1 VTKQNKKQLDYDVII
16 VGGGMVGMAAA
27 IVMSKLNLK
36 TCLLENTETENNQ
49 HPSYDDRTLVVNRAS
64 QCFWK
69 NIGIWDSLK
78 EQLIPI
84 DKVHVSNKGHFG
96 TVVFE
101 KDDLKVSALAHIIEA
116 KVLGMALKNKIET
129 LDTIKVICPAQM
141 QSFNSFDQALEVK
154 YKIKGESHTIS
165 SQLMLAADGVQ
176 STIRSQ
182 LNLETKVKS
191 YQRTAI
197 ICNITPEYKH
207 NNCAYER
214 LTKTGP
220 TAMLPFVNNR
230 CGFVWS
236 VEEHSA
242 DGILELSDADFIKA
256 AQKQFGYRL
265 GSFMKVGRRSS
276 YPLYL
281 IEVPEQVKSRVI
293 LLGNAA
299 HAMSPV
305 SAQGLNL
312 AVRDVA
318 ALNDV
323 ISQCLTNNDDLGSD
337 KCLNLYQ
344 SSINKDQKQTM
355 RYTDDLMGWFKIDE
369 SMVNTF
375 RSAGLIAMDQ
385 LTPVKSELFTR
396 ASGYRGNNR
405 GNTSQLLRQ
414 LS

>member
-1 VTKQNKKQLDYDVII
+1 MTTPNKKQPDYDVII

-27 IVMSKLNLK
+27 IVMSQLNLK
-36 TCLLENTETENNQ
+36 VCLLESVQSENKQ

-64 QCFWK
+64 QCFWE
-69 NIGIWDSLK
+69 NIGIWNSLK
-78 EQLIPI
+78 QHLIPI
-84 DKVHVSNKGHFG
+84 NKVHVSNKGHFG
-96 TVVFE
+96 TVSFDKE
-101 KDDLKVSALAHIIEA
+101 TLKVSALAHIIEA
-116 KVLGMALKNKIET
+116 KVLGMALKQKIQ
-129 LDTIKVICPAQM
+129 TIDNISVICPAQM
-141 QSFNSFDQALEVK
+141 QSFNSSTQVIEIE
-154 YKIKGESHTIS
+154 YKIDDKNHKITSR
-165 SQLMLAADGVQ
+165 LMLAADGVQ
-176 STIRSQ
+176 SSIRSQ
-182 LNLETKVKS
+182 LGLKTQVKS
-191 YQRTAI
+191 YKRTAI
-197 ICNITPEYKH
+197 ICNITPEFKH

-236 VEEHSA
+236 VEQQSA
-242 DGILELSDADFIKA
+242 DALLKLSDTEFLQA

-265 GSFMKVGRRSS
+265 GCFLKVGRRSS

-281 IEVPEQVKSRVI
+281 IEVPLQVKSRVI

-323 ISQCLTNNDDLGSD
+323 INEYLKSDDDIGAD
-337 KCLNLYQ
+337 KLLNLYQ
-344 SSINKDQKQTM
+344 DSINTDQKQTM

-369 SMVNTF
+369 SLVNTF
-375 RSAGLIAMDQ
+375 RSAGLVLLDQ
-385 LTPVKSELFTR
+385 LKPAKNALFTR
-396 ASGYRGNNR
+396 ASGYRGSTPR
-405 GNTSQLLRQ
+405 LLRKRA
-414 LS
+414 

>member
-1 VTKQNKKQLDYDVII
+1 MTTPNKKQPDYDVII

-36 TCLLENTETENNQ
+36 TCLLESTETENNQ

-64 QCFWK
+64 QCFWE

-78 EQLIPI
+78 QHLIPI
-84 DKVHVSNKGHFG
+84 DKAHVSNKGHFG
-96 TVVFE
+96 TAVFD
-101 KDDLKVSALAHIIEA
+101 KNDFKVSALAHIIEA
-116 KVLGMALKNKIET
+116 KVFGMALKNKMDSINNIT
-129 LDTIKVICPAQM
+129 VICPALM
-141 QSFNSFDQALEVK
+141 QSFSLNEQVVEVK
-154 YKIKGESHTIS
+154 YKINGEDYTIC

-182 LNLETKVKS
+182 LGLETKVKS

-214 LTKTGP
+214 LTNTGP

-236 VEEHSA
+236 VEQQSA
-242 DGILELSDADFIKA
+242 DGLLKLSDIEFMQA

-265 GSFMKVGRRSS
+265 GSFLKVGRRSS

-281 IEVPEQVKSRVI
+281 IEVPKQVKSRVI

-323 ISQCLTNNDDLGSD
+323 LSEYLKSDHDLGAD
-337 KCLNLYQ
+337 KLLNLYQ
-344 SSINKDQKQTM
+344 DRISTDQKQTM

-369 SMVNTF
+369 SLINTF
-375 RSAGLIAMDQ
+375 RSAGLVLLDQ
-385 LTPVKSELFTR
+385 FKPAKNELFTR
-396 ASGYRGNNR
+396 ASGYRGSTPR
-405 GNTSQLLRQ
+405 LLRKRA
-414 LS
+414 